1 MQFDCKLK
9 FSIEKYRINVN
20 ILGEKNFIHQ
30 YYQWKKKRKEIRK
43 RKEIK
48 ERKRKENWRKKKE
61 LDRWMRR
68 NSVRGGWLHD
78 GNSANVSSHRVRSR
92 GIEDVTLEFVVDL
105 IVVFDVVRVVVV
117 GIFLVVTLF
126 DDPEPLC
133 DVLHVVDDLLLHQ
146 IKAHRQQSNSK

>member
-1 MQFDCKLK
+1 MK
-9 FSIEKYRINVN
+9 I
-20 ILGEKNFIHQ
+20 
-30 YYQWKKKRKEIRK
+30 KKKKEKK
-43 RKEIK
+43 RNKKKKIK
-48 ERKRKENWRKKKE
+48 ERKKKREGLAKKKGN
-61 LDRWMRR
+61 RIG
-68 NSVRGGWLHD
+68 SVNEKKFGQSWLHD

-92 GIEDVTLEFVVDL
+92 GIENVTLEFVVNL
-105 IVVFDVVRVVVV
+105 IVVFDVVCVVVV

>member
-1 MQFDCKLK
+1 MKK
-9 FSIEKYRINVN
+9 NYSPIS
-20 ILGEKNFIHQ
+20 EKN
-30 YYQWKKKRKEIRK
+30 KRKEIRK
-43 RKEIK
+43 KNKE
-48 ERKRKENWRKKKE
+48 KRKEKDWRKKETK
-61 LDRWMRR
+61 
-68 NSVRGGWLHD
+68 SVNEKKFGQRSWLHD

-105 IVVFDVVRVVVV
+105 VVVFDVVRVVVV

-126 DDPEPLC
+126 DDPKPLC

>member
-1 MQFDCKLK
+1 
-9 FSIEKYRINVN
+9 
-20 ILGEKNFIHQ
+20 
-30 YYQWKKKRKEIRK
+30 
-43 RKEIK
+43 
-48 ERKRKENWRKKKE
+48 
-61 LDRWMRR
+61 MRR